1 MKYFTIPQKI
11 AEVAASRLWRRYFDR
26 GRVEIYEFRDSKEAG
41 SMLIKVENFKLHP
54 LHFFYLGHFFLGM
67 AEMAEK
73 FKEITIEETKSP
85 FKGDE
90 YQEYLMKWKH

>member
-1 MKYFTIPQKI
+1 
-11 AEVAASRLWRRYFDR
+11 
-26 GRVEIYEFRDSKEAG
+26 
-41 SMLIKVENFKLHP
+41 
-54 LHFFYLGHFFLGM
+54 
-67 AEMAEK
+67 MAEK